1 MQSEL
6 SEILLREGAS
16 LVGFADLRSLP
27 AQWRREMDYGVSI
40 AVTLDPQII
49 NTISKGPNHPYHQE
63 YKRVNELLANL
74 SRCAADFLIE
84 HGFRAVPKAPTGENF
99 DKRTFSTELPH
110 KTVATRAGLGWIG
123 KSALLIN
130 KKLGASF
137 RLSSVL
143 TDSVFE
149 TADPVNRS
157 FCGNCVLCVQAC
169 PARAILNRNWEAGMA
184 RDSYYNAALC
194 YQTGKGYAA
203 ALQIDSTI
211 CGICIAVCPWT
222 KKFISRTEAQTTETG
237 LLPTG
242 DE

>member
-16 LVGFADLRSLP
+16 LVGFADLRGLP
-27 AQWRREMDYGVSI
+27 AQGRQGLDYGLSI

-49 NTISKGPNHPYHQE
+49 NTISGGPNHPYHQE
-63 YKRVNELLANL
+63 YKRANTLLANL
-74 SRCAADFLIE
+74 SRRAADFLADQ
-84 HGFRAVPKAPTGENF
+84 GFRAVPKAPTGENF
-99 DKRTFSTELPH
+99 DKLTLSTELPH

-130 KKLGASF
+130 KQLGASF

-143 TDSVFE
+143 TDAVFE

-157 FCGNCVLCVQAC
+157 LCGNCDLCVQAC
-169 PARAILNRNWEAGMA
+169 PVQAILNLNWEAGMA
-184 RDSYYNAALC
+184 RDSYYSAALC
-194 YQTGKGYAA
+194 YQAGKGYSA
-203 ALQIDSTI
+203 ALQIESTI

-222 KKFISRTEAQTTETG
+222 KKFMDRAKARAAETG
-237 LLPTG
+237 SL
-242 DE
+242 